1 MKKLLKV
8 LSTSTILLSLLT
20 LSACD
25 VTLPSISSTISS
37 RGNES
42 SSTSENKP
50 SESSSS
56 TSESTKPSE
65 SSSST
70 TTSKPTESVPSYDSL
85 DEKYKH
91 DVVKDTIYSGN
102 YYDSITSTDK
112 DTLINQLNTL
122 INTGY
127 QKYSYS
133 SQTDNLKLTDT
144 YDGNYV
150 ECLYTGQRIDKDNS
164 AGNAGQWNKE
174 HIWAKT
180 YGFNDKDRKDDAY
193 QAYSDIQMLRVTEGS
208 INGKRSDKY
217 FDDVTSSD
225 SSYGCSWN
233 DEAFEPRDE
242 VKGDVARI
250 MFYMIVMYN
259 DSNLNL
265 ELTDDV
271 SKINESAGILGGTAY
286 LGKLSTL
293 LKWAAEDPVD
303 EREISRNNSVYAIQK
318 NRNPFIDHPEYAYY
332 IFKSECEALELSYDD
347 FYDDN
352 TYVAS
357 NSEAILYMNNLVDS
371 IGEVTLEKE
380 NLINQINSYYT
391 ELDSETNSFFTGYE
405 KLQEAT
411 YKLAQLKDLTNRDT
425 TVDTSIDLTIL
436 SSAQGNTTKNGVS
449 VEYDCVLAT
458 IGKGIYAQ
466 TSKAVTMKV
475 NNLYDSIKSCEITYK
490 CNKENPTGVI
500 TITDGT
506 KTETLN
512 ISTTTSA
519 QVATLDLTGFDLSK
533 EILVTISN
541 TKTKSIIISNITF
554 KI

>member
-8 LSTSTILLSLLT
+8 LSTSTVLLSLLT
-20 LSACD
+20 LSACE

-37 RGNES
+37 KGSES
-42 SSTSENKP
+42 SSTSESSTT

-56 TSESTKPSE
+56 TSESSKTSE
-65 SSSST
+65 SSSSS
-70 TTSKPTESVPSYDSL
+70 TTSKPTESVPSYTSL

-91 DVVKDTIYSGN
+91 DVVKNTIYSGN

-133 SQTDNLKLTDT
+133 SQTANLKLTDT

-150 ECLYTGQRIDKDNS
+150 ECLYSGQRIDKDNS

-180 YGFNDKDRKDDAY
+180 YGFKDDSY

-225 SSYGCSWN
+225 SSYGCSWT
-233 DEAFEPRDE
+233 DDAFEPRDE

-250 MFYMIVMYN
+250 MFYMTVMYN

-271 SKINESAGILGGTAY
+271 SKINQSAGVLGSTAY

-303 EREISRNNSVYAIQK
+303 EREISRNNAVYSIQN

-332 IFKSECEALELSYDD
+332 IFKSECETLELSYDD

-357 NSEAILYMNNLVDS
+357 NSEAIIYMNNLVDS

-380 NLINQINSYYT
+380 NLINQINSYYA

-411 YKLAQLKDLTNRDT
+411 YKLAQIKDLAARDT
-425 TVDTSIDLTIL
+425 TIDTSIDLTVF
-436 SSAQGNTTKNGVS
+436 SSAQGDTTKNGVS
-449 VEYDCVLAT
+449 VNYDCFQAYQ
-458 IGKGIYAQ
+458 GKGIYAQ
-466 TSKAVTMKV
+466 TTKAVTMKV
-475 NNLYDSIKSCEITYK
+475 TNLYDNIKSCEITYK
-490 CNKENPTGVI
+490 CNKNNPTGVI

-519 QVATLDLTGFDLSK
+519 QIATLDLTGFDLTK
-533 EILVTISN
+533 EIIVTISN
-541 TKTKSIIISNITF
+541 TKASSIIISNITF